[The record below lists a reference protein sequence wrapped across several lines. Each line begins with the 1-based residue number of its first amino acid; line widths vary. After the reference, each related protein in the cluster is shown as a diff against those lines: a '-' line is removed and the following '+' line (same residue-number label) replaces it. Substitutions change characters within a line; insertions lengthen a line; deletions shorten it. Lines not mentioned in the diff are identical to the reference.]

1 MVCRSSCNK
10 KAPSGRYSQDMGV
23 HEPETSS
30 QVPGMPTDGFPPP
43 YSVVDP
49 NTRTAVST
57 VSLPAA
63 VVQSDLKIVQK
74 QPNSLEAT
82 KSFGIDRLLY
92 VHTTNIS
99 TSSLIVE
106 HDTDSTNHS
115 SVVVTAEVSSQ
126 LSDINDRCTITM
138 EPNDRGEYEVL
149 VSFRWSLLNVFST
162 RCKFI
167 VRVPA
172 LATIVHP
179 GIRAE
184 VCNDHYG
191 MGHLPNINFSVLD
204 VKAPNCNISLNIVN
218 GQRITMCSTNG
229 TIKAEYVQAAELLSL
244 IAANKKLILTN
255 SQSPDIHVQTTNNN
269 IILESVNGD
278 KVDAE
283 TSNSKLMCNNVT
295 AGELRLKTT
304 NAAIETNTIAA
315 DMLQL
320 TTSNS
325 SVKGTWLVK
334 NKLGIHTSNSKIAGA
349 IQLKD
354 PRARASIDLK
364 TSNASIDVSLPAQE
378 FRGSF
383 DAKTSNSSVG
393 VEWMGE
399 AVAKEPP
406 IRYIVDTK
414 SYKRGSVG
422 PSIEFMHDLVAN
434 TSNSSLSIKFVD
446 KI

>member
-1 MVCRSSCNK
+1 
-10 KAPSGRYSQDMGV
+10 MGV

-30 QVPGMPTDGFPPP
+30 QVPGMPTNGLPPP

-57 VSLPAA
+57 DSVPTA

-126 LSDINDRCTITM
+126 LSDIKDRCTITM

-315 DMLQL
+315 DTLQL

-325 SVKGTWLVK
+325 SIKGTWLVK